1 MDGEVALAG
10 LGTKETGVAPQVQSL
25 PSFTPGR
32 RQHENAKLGLEK
44 KM

>member
-1 MDGEVALAG
+1 MDGEVVLAG
-10 LGTKETGVAPQVQSL
+10 GGTKETGTAPQVQSL